1 MSKDFEFQER
11 PLEPPKI
18 YEHDDVPAYD
28 NIASPSQ
35 EDGVD
40 LSKFS
45 DDNNDVTYRI
55 LLTIRLMCKNH
66 RKKSRPKSRA
76 VQ

>member
-18 YEHDDVPAYD
+18 YEYDDVPAYD
-28 NIASPSQ
+28 DTASPSQ

-45 DDNNDVTYRI
+45 DDNNDVY
-55 LLTIRLMCKNH
+55 
-66 RKKSRPKSRA
+66 
-76 VQ
+76 